1 MLTRRLLVKGLKYV
15 ITNNSFKARMVFFD
29 IDPNN
34 KNKCMEQ
41 EEEMQVDE
49 ASLGPRQIFQRGCS
63 AHYQY
68 AP

>member
-1 MLTRRLLVKGLKYV
+1 MFTRRSLVKGLKYV
-15 ITNNSFKARMVFFD
+15 IKNNTFKTRMVFYD
-29 IDPNN
+29 VDPKN
-34 KNKCMEQ
+34 KNKVIEQ

-49 ASLGPRQIFQRGCS
+49 AWVRDEFSCS

>member
-1 MLTRRLLVKGLKYV
+1 
-15 ITNNSFKARMVFFD
+15 MVFYD
-29 IDPNN
+29 VDPKN
-34 KNKCMEQ
+34 KNKVIEQ

-49 ASLGPRQIFQRGCS
+49 AWVRDEFSCS